1 MAKDIFSKYSSGAKA
16 KDNDYGGRKKLPATS
31 YIRNKKKQERTTAK
45 SAAAAAESSSP
56 ASTPRKPPARKYA
69 PRLTTER
76 PGRVSDGKGGQFW
89 PTPRPFSPKRKM
101 TSRFDDHLV
110 LMEMK
115 TAK

>member
-1 MAKDIFSKYSSGAKA
+1 MAKDIFSKYSSGGAKA

-45 SAAAAAESSSP
+45 SAPESSSP

-110 LMEMK
+110 LNC
-115 TAK
+115 

>member
-16 KDNDYGGRKKLPATS
+16 KDNDFGGRKKLPATS
-31 YIRNKKKQERTTAK
+31 YIRNKKKQERTTVT
-45 SAAAAAESSSP
+45 SAAESSSP
-56 ASTPRKPPARKYA
+56 ASTPRKPARKYA

-101 TSRFDDHLV
+101 TSRFDYHLV

-115 TAK
+115 MAK